1 MFVVCQGQDPV
12 ELNQRKHTVPG
23 VTQRVTTSKDS
34 QEESGENIIKLIMSS
49 VENVRGRDI
58 SQTLVKQDSGGRKG
72 MTRKQK

>member
-23 VTQRVTTSKDS
+23 VTQRVTTSKDF
-34 QEESGENIIKLIMSS
+34 QKESGENIVKLLMLS

-58 SQTLVKQDSGGRKG
+58 SQTLVKQESGGRKE
-72 MTRKQK
+72 MTRKRK